1 MGYLKIFYCN
11 ILPDFESSYNKFYI
25 NTITF
30 TFDCN
35 VIMFVLGERPYKCES
50 CGKGFTQKQNLKV
63 HERVH
68 TGEKPYIC
76 DSCGFGFKDLG
87 LFFIPPLVSFT

>member
-1 MGYLKIFYCN
+1 MTVSI
-11 ILPDFESSYNKFYI
+11 S
-25 NTITF
+25 
-30 TFDCN
+30 
-35 VIMFVLGERPYKCES
+35 GERPYKCNS

-76 DSCGFGFKDLG
+76 NSCGFGFKDLG
-87 LFFIPPLVSFT
+87 ELRCSIVTPIIVIS